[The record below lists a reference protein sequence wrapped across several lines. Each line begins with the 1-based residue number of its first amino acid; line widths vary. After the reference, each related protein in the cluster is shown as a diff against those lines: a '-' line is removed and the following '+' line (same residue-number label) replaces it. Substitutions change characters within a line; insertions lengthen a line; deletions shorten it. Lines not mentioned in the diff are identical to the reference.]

1 MTKENRLAA
10 PDLNALT
17 APPGAAKPALNEHG
31 RLIGRQGHSPQQIP
45 GRRGT
50 KVVSNPAKPILGAQ
64 ASGILREKLL
74 GELKAIAS
82 SDDTATWAHRILD
95 TKNNSTAADARQV
108 EDAFRAKWAAH
119 EGAAG

>member
-17 APPGAAKPALNEHG
+17 APPAAAKPALNEHG
-31 RLIGRQGHSPQQIP
+31 RLIGRPRPFPPTNP
-45 GRRGT
+45 GPSRHKSRLD
-50 KVVSNPAKPILGAQ
+50 PAKPILGAQ

-82 SDDTATWAHRILD
+82 SDDTAT
-95 TKNNSTAADARQV
+95 
-108 EDAFRAKWAAH
+108 
-119 EGAAG
+119 